1 MEGNI
6 VSIYWT
12 YIRLIYLGELLLY
25 ENYSDITS
33 T

>member
-12 YIRLIYLGELLLY
+12 YIRLIYLAELLLY